1 MIVQVPKKQAQVTGE
16 YLQAKVNYMSCISI
30 NSSKPLKKNNGH
42 DCISH
47 QIHANYESGK
57 KVLTTLI
64 RRQTNRTGLH
74 SECKIRQKE
83 EKGKLKTE
91 LNLQPTPSC
100 PLKENSDFP
109 KRLTNIMKQY
119 KKYNREIEFLDQETQ
134 P

>member
-1 MIVQVPKKQAQVTGE
+1 MIVFHTKYTLIMNQV
-16 YLQAKVNYMSCISI
+16 
-30 NSSKPLKKNNGH
+30 
-42 DCISH
+42 
-47 QIHANYESGK
+47 K

-64 RRQTNRTGLH
+64 RRQTNRTGLY

-100 PLKENSDFP
+100 PLKENSGFP

-119 KKYNREIEFLDQETQ
+119 KKI
-134 P
+134 